1 MVRQHK
7 QHLLRSERRR
17 RCGLDPRCFY
27 VFLVSGGHTYL
38 IFSKL
43 VAIYSKAGQAGISSA
58 RTLSTS
64 PWNRPLLFG
73 VWAKPGPHLFFSP
86 ASICGRS
93 KSAYN
98 SQLRSASALISGP
111 WLSAVLD
118 IGRIT
123 ERSPCF
129 TPIGAVSLI
138 GDKFLSEKIWGHS
151 IEGRASTLTGPD
163 SFLRLHSLN
172 PSVPP

>member
-1 MVRQHK
+1 MRFGST
-7 QHLLRSERRR
+7 LFLRLS
-17 RCGLDPRCFY
+17 CLW
-27 VFLVSGGHTYL
+27 GGHTYP

-43 VAIYSKAGQAGISSA
+43 VAIYSKAGRAGISSA

-118 IGRIT
+118 LGRIT
-123 ERSPCF
+123 ERFPCF

-151 IEGRASTLTGPD
+151 LEGRASTLTGSD

-172 PSVPP
+172 PSVPL